1 MALFFGLKTVTDW
14 FHKIAAKFQIVSND
28 DSETENGFQTLT
40 PIVDPYKEGYQ
51 PYFKALDY
59 ALNRDDVKNI
69 AITGPYGAGKSSVI
83 LSYLKNIERRKRLLH
98 RLKYWLNFTKLKP
111 ADEHVIISLANFK
124 TDKTLKSSESLSK
137 EQSIEYSILQQ
148 ILYKVDK
155 GSVPDSRVERIH
167 SRNRWQVLNT
177 SCLLFFIITLTSIVT
192 TLLLPQKII
201 STFSLSPAISN
212 FITINP
218 LWRWGCIATLAFIIC
233 WFLLSRFYKIGFFD
247 KKIALDKVNLLK
259 AEFAAEKQNTTSLLN
274 LYIDEIVYFF
284 IKTKYRIIIFEDL
297 DRLNNGHIFIK
308 LREINQIVNNS
319 RLLEKKPIKFIFAVR
334 EDLLKDAES
343 QTKFFDFIVPII
355 PAIDSENSFDI
366 LNNKIQNFKEE
377 NKEHFFKKVSLY
389 LTDMR
394 VMNNV
399 INEFNLFKGLIT
411 GELSDTKLF
420 SLIVYKNLCTK
431 DFTLLDTQAGFL
443 YKVVH
448 AYSTGALQEEYF
460 KTYEETLSALKV
472 RVEQARKELQN
483 SKETLRDEL
492 LQRYLPSIYISNA
505 RFYSYVNQ
513 YKHNTTSWTC
523 SELIVNEKLFCQF
536 LQSEYETGVVIT
548 NSHNNSY
555 REYFEISSDK
565 RTELL
570 SEYEKRTPIVL
581 DNNKKT
587 LELLSNKIM
596 EIQNTVNLKHSIS
609 LHELC
614 EKITLKKLRDWYFND
629 TPTKD
634 EEKQNITNTPAIN
647 FNIDLLFFMLSNG
660 YIEQDYMQYRSIF
673 HAGALSQSDNLYIQK
688 VAAKVNFDE
697 LKDIQLNNIPNII
710 EKMESLS
717 FKYHEGI
724 YHPDIIN
731 YLIIHRVEL
740 TQDILTHLT
749 YHKNQNLIN
758 SAIWTYF
765 SRFNNNNY
773 QILINLI
780 LNDDRALSKL
790 MMAMTTYE
798 KIDSDDDF
806 YEQLYISFIRFGLIE
821 KIAKQSALQNYL
833 HGLKKDTALFKY
845 IQADEIE
852 SFTHKL
858 KELNIIFDTVN
869 EASTDN
875 DVKLLNFIAE
885 NHLYIFNIDNLT
897 SLYNAYSDSRIS
909 IDNILKNPCS
919 LIFNK
924 KIPCLI
930 DAVYKNSEMFI
941 SKYFIHSNEDVN
953 TIISLINNSDI
964 TACSKIT
971 IIESMKFEVQQ
982 LTVIQNIDL
991 DPDDEESYS
1000 VYDQLFKNRRI
1011 AANWKNI
1018 FDYMYTEADEEILW
1032 LFFDTYSGVLF
1043 EHELNIPDESVSN
1056 IMNYII
1062 SAVDKPDRL
1071 YAQLISVLPISIEK
1085 LISDLPLTK
1094 FKILCTN
1101 NRVLLSETLYEDI
1114 LSTYVDERRK
1124 DLNECLFLI
1133 IKHNIIIFEDNI
1145 EFYLKDDDDLDNG
1158 LIELLL
1164 NNDEIVLNTKVQIIN
1179 TIWSYYSVNF
1189 FDHISLNK
1197 AANMAILLNITE
1209 DEIRL
1214 ACLNYHLEFEEPS
1227 HEDITRALR
1236 SFVSKEYNLIAD
1248 DTKRAKVLKTDSNES
1263 LLEHL
1268 RVCQFISSYKDKGKY
1283 FEVYHRRRPSPEKQI
1298 GSLIKL
1304 DNKSE

>member
-1 MALFFGLKTVTDW
+1 ML
-14 FHKIAAKFQIVSND
+14 
-28 DSETENGFQTLT
+28 
-40 PIVDPYKEGYQ
+40 Y
-51 PYFKALDY
+51 
-59 ALNRDDVKNI
+59 
-69 AITGPYGAGKSSVI
+69 
-83 LSYLKNIERRKRLLH
+83 
-98 RLKYWLNFTKLKP
+98 RLKYCLNFVKLKP
-111 ADEHVIISLANFK
+111 ADEHVIISLANFE
-124 TDKTLKSSESLSK
+124 TDETLKSSESLSK

-155 GSVPDSRVERIH
+155 GSVPDSRVERINA
-167 SRNRWQVLNT
+167 RNWWKILKT

-201 STFSLSPAISN
+201 STFALSPMVGN
-212 FITINP
+212 FIAIHP
-218 LWRWGCIATLAFIIC
+218 LWRWGCIVTLSFIIC
-233 WFLLSRFYKIGFFD
+233 WFLLSRFYQIGFFD

-284 IKTKYRIIIFEDL
+284 IKTKYRIIVFEDL

-308 LREINQIVNNS
+308 LREINQIINNS

-366 LNNKIQNFKEE
+366 LNNKIQNFKKE

-448 AYSTGALQEEYF
+448 AYSTGALQEKYF

-492 LQRYLPSIYISNA
+492 LQRYLPSIYVSNA

-513 YKHNTTSWTC
+513 YKHNTKSWTY
-523 SELIVNEKLFCQF
+523 SELIVNEKLFSQF

-581 DNNKKT
+581 DSNKKT
-587 LELLSNKIM
+587 LELLSTKVSD
-596 EIQNTVNLKHSIS
+596 IQSIINLKRSIS

-614 EKITLKKLRDWYFND
+614 EKITLTKLQDYLLNSTLTD
-629 TPTKD
+629 GSKNNAS
-634 EEKQNITNTPAIN
+634 EAN
-647 FNIDLLFFMLSNG
+647 FNIELLFFMLSNG

-673 HAGALSQSDNLYIQK
+673 YAGALSQSDNLYIQK

-710 EKMESLS
+710 DKIESLL
-717 FKYHEGI
+717 FNYHEGI
-724 YHPDIIN
+724 LHPNIIN
-731 YLIIHRVEL
+731 YLINHRVEL
-740 TQDILTHLT
+740 AQDILTHLV
-749 YHKNQNLIN
+749 YHKNKHLIN
-758 SAIWTYF
+758 STMHAYF
-765 SRFNNNNY
+765 SRFSSNDY
-773 QILINLI
+773 QILIDLI
-780 LNDDRALSKL
+780 LNDNRALSKL
-790 MMAMTTYE
+790 MMAMSAYN

-806 YEQLYISFIRFGLIE
+806 HIQLYISFFRFARIE
-821 KIAKQSALQNYL
+821 KITKQSSLQSYL
-833 HGLKKDTALFKY
+833 NGLKKDTTVFKY

-858 KELNIIFDTVN
+858 KEINIIFDTIN
-869 EASTDN
+869 EASDDN
-875 DVKLLNFIAE
+875 EEKLLKFIAE
-885 NHLYIFNIDNLT
+885 NHLYVFNIDNLT

-909 IDNILKNPCS
+909 IDNISKNPYS

-924 KIPCLI
+924 NIPCLI
-930 DAVYKNSEMFI
+930 DAVYKNSEMLI
-941 SKYFIHSNEDVN
+941 SKYFIHSNEDIN
-953 TIISLINNSDI
+953 TIISLLNNSDI

-971 IIESMKFEVQQ
+971 IIESMTFEVQQ

-991 DPDDEESYS
+991 APDDEESYS

-1011 AANWKNI
+1011 TANWKNI
-1018 FDYMYTEADEEILW
+1018 FDYMHAEANEEILW
-1032 LFFDTYSGVLF
+1032 SFFDTYSGVLF
-1043 EHELNIPDESVSN
+1043 EHEFNIPDESISN

-1062 SAVDKPDRL
+1062 SAVDRPDRL
-1071 YAQLISVLPISIEK
+1071 YAQLISVLPISIDQ
-1085 LISDLPLTK
+1085 LVSDLPLEK
-1094 FKILCTN
+1094 FKVLCAN

-1133 IKHNIIIFEDNI
+1133 LKHNIIIFEDNI
-1145 EFYLKDDDDLDNG
+1145 EFYLKDDDGFDNG

-1164 NNDEIVLNTKVQIIN
+1164 NDDEIVLNTKIQIIN
-1179 TIWSYYSVNF
+1179 TIWSYYTVNF

-1197 AANMAILLNITE
+1197 EANMAILLNITE

-1227 HEDITRALR
+1227 HEGITRALR
-1236 SFVSKEYNLIAD
+1236 SFVSNEYNLIAD

-1268 RVCQFISSYKDKGKY
+1268 KVCQFISSYKDKGKY
-1283 FEVYHRRRPSPEKQI
+1283 FEVYHRRRPSQEKQI
-1298 GSLIKL
+1298 GPLIKL

>member
-1 MALFFGLKTVTDW
+1 MALLFGLKTVIGW
-14 FHKIAAKFQIVSND
+14 FHKTAAKFQIVSD
-28 DSETENGFQTLT
+28 KDSETKIEFQTLT
-40 PIVDPYKEGYQ
+40 PIVDPDKEGYQ

-83 LSYLKNIERRKRLLH
+83 LSYLKKIERRKHLLYRLI
-98 RLKYWLNFTKLKP
+98 YCLNFVKLKP
-111 ADEHVIISLANFK
+111 ADEHVIISLANFE
-124 TDKTLKSSESLSK
+124 TDETLQSSESLSK

-155 GSVPDSRVERIH
+155 GSVPDSRVERINA
-167 SRNRWQVLNT
+167 RNWWKILKT

-201 STFSLSPAISN
+201 STFALSPMVGN
-212 FITINP
+212 FIAIHP
-218 LWRWGCIATLAFIIC
+218 LWRWGCIITLSFIIC
-233 WFLLSRFYKIGFFD
+233 WFLLSRFYQIGFFD
-247 KKIALDKVNLLK
+247 KKIVLDKVNLLK
-259 AEFAAEKQNTTSLLN
+259 AEIAAEKQNTTSLLN

-284 IKTKYRIIIFEDL
+284 IKTKYRIIVFEDL

-319 RLLEKKPIKFIFAVR
+319 RLLEKKPIKFVFAVR
-334 EDLLKDAES
+334 EDLLKNAES

-355 PAIDSENSFDI
+355 PAVDSENAYDI
-366 LNNKIQNFKEE
+366 LATKVKNF
-377 NKEHFFKKVSLY
+377 NAIDKEHFLKKVSIY

-399 INEFNLFKGLIT
+399 INEFNLFKTLIT
-411 GELSDTKLF
+411 GELSDKKLF
-420 SLIVYKNLCTK
+420 SLIMYKNLCTK

-443 YKVVH
+443 YKIVH
-448 AYSTGALQEEYF
+448 AYSTRTLHDVYF
-460 KTYEETLSALKV
+460 QTYEEPLFSLKM
-472 RVEQARKELQN
+472 RVEQARKELQS
-483 SKETLRDEL
+483 SKETLRGEL
-492 LQRYLPSIYISNA
+492 LQRYLPSIYTSQA
-505 RFYSYVNQ
+505 HFYSHIHQ
-513 YKHNTTSWTC
+513 YRHNIESWTYP
-523 SELIVNEKLFCQF
+523 ELIEDESLFKQF
-536 LQSEYETGVVIT
+536 LQKEFKTGVVIN
-548 NSHNNSY
+548 NSHNSNHH
-555 REYFEISSDK
+555 EYFEISADK

-570 SEYEKRTPIVL
+570 HEYEKRTPIVL

-587 LELLSNKIM
+587 LESLSKKII
-596 EIQNTVNLKHSIS
+596 EIQHTVNLKRSIS

-629 TPTKD
+629 ASTKD
-634 EEKQNITNTPAIN
+634 EEKQNIANTPAIN
-647 FNIDLLFFMLSNG
+647 FNIELLFFMLSNG

-749 YHKNQNLIN
+749 YHKNQSLIN

-806 YEQLYISFIRFGLIE
+806 YEQLYVSFIRFGLIE

-833 HGLKKDTALFKY
+833 HGLKKDTAVFKY

-869 EASTDN
+869 EASADN
-875 DVKLLNFIAE
+875 DVKLLKFIAE

-909 IDNILKNPCS
+909 IDNILKNPYS

-924 KIPCLI
+924 NIPCLI

-953 TIISLINNSDI
+953 TIISLLNNSDI
-964 TACSKIT
+964 TAFSKTT

-1000 VYDQLFKNRRI
+1000 VYDQLFKNGRI
-1011 AANWKNI
+1011 TANWKNI
-1018 FDYMYTEADEEILW
+1018 LDYMHAEADEEILW
-1032 LFFDTYSGVLF
+1032 SFFDTYSGVLF
-1043 EHELNIPDESVSN
+1043 EHEFNIPDESVSN

-1071 YAQLISVLPISIEK
+1071 YAQLISVLPISIDQ
-1085 LISDLPLTK
+1085 LISDLSLTK
-1094 FKILCTN
+1094 FKMLCTN

-1114 LSTYVDERRK
+1114 LSTYIDERRK

-1133 IKHNIIIFEDNI
+1133 IKHNITVFEENI
-1145 EFYLKDDDDLDNG
+1145 EFYLKDDDGFNNG

-1164 NNDEIVLNTKVQIIN
+1164 NDDEIVLNTKIQIIN
-1179 TIWSYYSVNF
+1179 TIWSHYAVNF

-1214 ACLNYHLEFEEPS
+1214 SCLNYHLEFEKPS

-1236 SFVSKEYNLIAD
+1236 SFISKEYNLIAD

-1268 RVCQFISSYKDKGKY
+1268 KVCQFISSYKDKGKY
-1283 FEVYHRRRPSPEKQI
+1283 FEVYHRRRPSQEKQI

>member
-14 FHKIAAKFQIVSND
+14 FHKTTAKFQIVSDN
-28 DSETENGFQTLT
+28 DSETKNEFQTLT
-40 PIVDPYKEGYQ
+40 PIVDPDKEGYQ

-83 LSYLKNIERRKRLLH
+83 LSYLKKIERRKHLLYRLI
-98 RLKYWLNFTKLKP
+98 YCLNFVKLKP
-111 ADEHVIISLANFK
+111 ADEHVIISLANFE
-124 TDKTLKSSESLSK
+124 TDETLKSSESLSK

-155 GSVPDSRVERIH
+155 GSVPDSRVERINA
-167 SRNRWQVLNT
+167 RNWWQILKT

-201 STFSLSPAISN
+201 STFALSPMVGN
-212 FITINP
+212 FIAIHP
-218 LWRWGCIATLAFIIC
+218 LWRWGCIVTLSFIIC
-233 WFLLSRFYKIGFFD
+233 WFLLSRFYQIGFFD
-247 KKIALDKVNLLK
+247 KKIALDKVNILK
-259 AEFAAEKQNTTSLLN
+259 AEIGAEKQNTTSLLN

-284 IKTKYRIIIFEDL
+284 IKTKYRIIVFEDL

-319 RLLEKKPIKFIFAVR
+319 RLLEKKPIKFVFAVR
-334 EDLLKDAES
+334 EDLLKNAES

-355 PAIDSENSFDI
+355 PAVDSENAYDI
-366 LNNKIQNFKEE
+366 LATKVKNF
-377 NKEHFFKKVSLY
+377 NAIDKEHFLKKVSIY

-399 INEFNLFKGLIT
+399 INEFNLFKTLIT
-411 GELSDTKLF
+411 GELSDKKLF
-420 SLIVYKNLCTK
+420 SLIMYKNLCTK

-443 YKVVH
+443 YKIVH
-448 AYSTGALQEEYF
+448 AYSTRTLHDVYF
-460 KTYEETLSALKV
+460 QTYDETFFSLKMKAEKT
-472 RVEQARKELQN
+472 QKEPQN
-483 SKETLRDEL
+483 SRETLREEI
-492 LQRYLPSIYISNA
+492 LQRYLPNIYISRA
-505 RFYSYVNQ
+505 RFYSFNRYRRDME
-513 YKHNTTSWTC
+513 SWEY
-523 SELIVNEKLFCQF
+523 SELIENESLFCQF
-536 LQSEYETGVVIT
+536 LQREFETGVLI
-548 NSHNNSY
+548 SNNQ
-555 REYFEISSDK
+555 YFEISADK
-565 RTELL
+565 RIELL
-570 SEYEKRTPIVL
+570 REYEKRTPIVL

-587 LELLSNKIM
+587 LELLFKKISD
-596 EIQNTVNLKHSIS
+596 IQHIINQKHSIS

-614 EKITLKKLRDWYFND
+614 EKITLKKMRDWFFND
-629 TPTKD
+629 ITMND
-634 EEKQNITNTPAIN
+634 EEKQSIAKNPVIH
-647 FNIDLLFFMLSNG
+647 FNIELLFFMLSNG

-673 HAGALSQSDNLYIQK
+673 YAGALSQSDNLYIQK

-710 EKMESLS
+710 EKIESLS

-724 YHPDIIN
+724 YHPDIIS
-731 YLIIHRVEL
+731 YLITYRVEL
-740 TQDILTHLT
+740 AQDIVLHLIFN
-749 YHKNQNLIN
+749 KNESLIIKT
-758 SAIWTYF
+758 IWTYF
-765 SRFNNNNY
+765 SKFSANDY
-773 QILINLI
+773 QTLINLI
-780 LNDDRALSKL
+780 FNDNKTLSKL
-790 MMAMTTYE
+790 MMAMTINNEVY
-798 KIDSDDDF
+798 SDDDF
-806 YEQLYISFIRFGLIE
+806 HEQLYFSFIRFGLIE
-821 KIAKQSALQNYL
+821 KITKQSALQNYL
-833 HGLKKDTALFKY
+833 HGLKKDTIIFKY

-869 EASTDN
+869 EASDDN
-875 DVKLLNFIAE
+875 EVKLLKFIAE
-885 NHLYIFNIDNLT
+885 NYLYMFNIDNIT

-909 IDNILKNPCS
+909 IDNISKNPYS
-919 LIFNK
+919 LIFNQN
-924 KIPCLI
+924 IFCLI
-930 DAVYKNSEMFI
+930 DAVYKNSEIFI

-953 TIISLINNSDI
+953 TIISFLNSSDI

-971 IIESMKFEVQQ
+971 IIESMKFEIQQ
-982 LTVIQNIDL
+982 LIVIQNINLASDN
-991 DPDDEESYS
+991 EESYS

-1032 LFFDTYSGVLF
+1032 SFFDTYSGVLF
-1043 EHELNIPDESVSN
+1043 EHEFNIPDESVSN

-1071 YAQLISVLPISIEK
+1071 YAQLIRVLPISIEK

-1094 FKILCTN
+1094 FKMLCTN
-1101 NRVLLSETLYEDI
+1101 NRVLLSETLYDDI

-1133 IKHNIIIFEDNI
+1133 IKHNITVFEDNI
-1145 EFYLKDDDDLDNG
+1145 EFYLKDDDGFNNG

-1164 NNDEIVLNTKVQIIN
+1164 NDDEIVLNTKVQIIN
-1179 TIWSYYSVNF
+1179 TIWSYYTVNF

-1248 DTKRAKVLKTDSNES
+1248 DTKRAKVPKTDSNES

-1268 RVCQFISSYKDKGKY
+1268 KVCQFISSYKDKGKY
-1283 FEVYHRRRPSPEKQI
+1283 FEVYHHRR
-1298 GSLIKL
+1298 SLKNESIEI
-1304 DNKSE
+1304 N